1 MTPECTFALCQLDA
15 LKEQHH
21 FHYHRIEEHI
31 ASFAMAR
38 LKAFPF
44 NTMDRVLNICVTSFQ
59 PIAKVNVHNVTSVP
73 NMPTMQQ
80 NIIYWAHCIGYELLC
95 ELLISL
101 IREVRSLS
109 QHCISFAKQR
119 TMPNTKATSHSA
131 SSPSTKTTSIHS
143 NQSSIITDYKE
154 ECGNYTQCDANG
166 QATSNPAKNTGGM
179 RSYKRKKIAEQQACN
194 IGSKVKSSSCDIS
207 NIDSD
212 KCKYGNHEYNSAP
225 EQNPEQPARG
235 RSALPAAARALLDRW
250 LCSHWHDPYPTLV
263 EKQEVCLF
271 CHHTIIQPKRA
282 DIYLSDSM

>member
-31 ASFAMAR
+31 ASFAVAR

-44 NTMDRVLNICVTSFQ
+44 NTMDRVLNICATSFQ
-59 PIAKVNVHNVTSVP
+59 SIAEEVNVQNVTSVP
-73 NMPTMQQ
+73 KMPTMQQ

-95 ELLISL
+95 ELIISL

-109 QHCISFAKQR
+109 HHCISFAIQR

-131 SSPSTKTTSIHS
+131 SSPSTKNTSIHS
-143 NQSSIITDYKE
+143 NDKEDY
-154 ECGNYTQCDANG
+154 GNYTQYDANG
-166 QATSNPAKNTGGM
+166 QAMSNPTKNTGGM
-179 RSYKRKKIAEQQACN
+179 RSYKRKKIAEQEACN
-194 IGSKVKSSSCDIS
+194 IGSKVKANSCDIS
-207 NIDSD
+207 NIESD
-212 KCKYGNHEYNSAP
+212 KCKYGNHECNAAP
-225 EQNPEQPARG
+225 EQNPEQPARS

-263 EKQEVCLF
+263 EKQEVCGFATMPSFKLNVLTF
-271 CHHTIIQPKRA
+271 I
-282 DIYLSDSM
+282 